1 VKTVRTT
8 ILLLAT
14 AALVATPLA
23 SADAASTY
31 RVSASVSDNKLDL
44 TSHDGSNRSTRIK
57 GTVKGG
63 KVRGQ
68 KVYLYASN
76 TSARNQAYQYIGS
89 DRLSASG
96 RFDKKWKPK
105 DGGNYLVKAV
115 KRQGN
120 GRAEGADST
129 RVYVFRFTNLAK
141 FDANSGNA
149 AVRRVDKAG
158 SVRRQNWSTAY
169 EIDPGATA
177 VFTTQGY
184 SCFRVNFKIGVSDKA
199 RGKGSYRVFQGGT
212 TIKRGTLS
220 RGQKFVEPTKRETK
234 RMKAG
239 SPVQVSVTGTTF
251 VLGNPKA
258 ACTFPHRTAP
268 VR

>member
-1 VKTVRTT
+1 MRTT

-23 SADAASTY
+23 SADAASAY
-31 RVSASVSDNKLDL
+31 RVSAGVSDDKLDL
-44 TSHDGSNRSTRIK
+44 TSHDGSNRSTHIK

-68 KVYLYASN
+68 KIYFYASN
-76 TSARNQAYQYIGS
+76 TSARNQAYKYIGS
-89 DRLSASG
+89 DGLSSSG
-96 RFDKKWKPK
+96 RFDKVWKPK
-105 DGGNYLVKAV
+105 DGGTYRIRAV

-120 GRAEGADST
+120 GRAEGVDAT
-129 RVYVFRFTNLAK
+129 RVYVFRYTNLAK
-141 FDANSGNA
+141 FDANVGNP

-158 SVRRQNWSTAY
+158 SVRGQNWSTAY

-177 VFTTQGY
+177 TFTTQGY
-184 SCFRVNFKIGVSDKA
+184 FCFRINFKIGVSDNA
-199 RGKGSYRVFQGGT
+199 RGTGTYRISQGGT

-220 RGQKFVEPTKRETK
+220 RGQRFVEPTKRETK

-239 SPVQVSVTGTTF
+239 LPVRVAVTGTTF
-251 VLGNPKA
+251 ILGNPKA
-258 ACTFPHRTAP
+258 ACTYPNRTAP

>member
-1 VKTVRTT
+1 MRTA
-8 ILLLAT
+8 ILLLAA
-14 AALVATPLA
+14 AALVATPLS
-23 SADAASTY
+23 SADAASAY

-68 KVYLYASN
+68 KVYFYASN
-76 TSARNQAYQYIGS
+76 TSARNQAYTYIGS
-89 DRLSASG
+89 DRLSSSG
-96 RFDKKWKPK
+96 RFAKKWKPK
-105 DGGNYLVKAV
+105 DGGTYLIRVV

-120 GRAEGADST
+120 GRAQGVDAT

-141 FDANSGNA
+141 FDANGGNP

-158 SVRRQNWSTAY
+158 RVRGQNWSTAY
-169 EIDPGATA
+169 EIAPGGTATFA
-177 VFTTQGY
+177 TQGY
-184 SCFRVNFKIGVSDKA
+184 ACFRINFKIGVSDRA
-199 RGKGSYRVFQGGT
+199 SGRGTYRISQGGR

-220 RGQKFVEPTKRETK
+220 RGQRFVEPTKRETK
-234 RMKAG
+234 RMRAG
-239 SPVQVSVTGTTF
+239 QPVRVAVTGTTF

-258 ACTFPHRTAP
+258 ACTYPNRTAA

>member
-1 VKTVRTT
+1 MRTT

-14 AALVATPLA
+14 AALVVAPLTSAEAA
-23 SADAASTY
+23 SAY
-31 RVSASVSDNKLDL
+31 RVSASSSDNKLDL

-63 KVRGQ
+63 KVKGQ

-76 TSARNQAYQYIGS
+76 TSARNQAYKYIGS
-89 DRLSASG
+89 DKISSSG

-120 GRAEGADST
+120 GRAEGSDLT
-129 RVYVFRFTNLAK
+129 RVYVFRYTNLAK
-141 FDANSGNA
+141 FDANTGNT
-149 AVRRVDKAG
+149 AVSRVDKAG
-158 SVRRQNWSTAY
+158 SVRGQNWSTAY
-169 EIDPGATA
+169 EIAPGGTAT
-177 VFTTQGY
+177 FTTQGY
-184 SCFRVNFKIGVSDKA
+184 SCFRINFKIGVADRVNGS
-199 RGKGSYRVFQGGT
+199 GSYRISVGGK

-220 RGQKFVEPTKRETK
+220 SGQRFVEPTKSETK
-234 RMKAG
+234 RMRSG
-239 SPVQVSVTGTTF
+239 QPVRVAVTGTTF

-258 ACTFPHRTAP
+258 ACTFPNRTAA